1 VKNVSVIIPTFNYGR
16 YLRDAVDSVL
26 AQTRPA
32 LEILV
37 IDDGSSDDTADVAA
51 SYGDRIRFIRQQHA
65 GVCAAR
71 NNGIANA
78 RGEYVAFLDSDDV
91 WLPSK
96 IEQQLARFEA
106 DPKLGLVHCG
116 AERFDQTGTLAVN
129 LDGREGWIAP
139 QLLSLDA
146 EVIAAGSAIM
156 VPKRIAEEIGG
167 FDTGLAQAEDWDFA
181 YRIAVHHRVG
191 FVREV
196 LVRYRQ
202 HERGNHLNVP
212 RMELDMLTALRKA
225 FASAD
230 PEVQSMRRFTYGRVH
245 RILAGCYFQ
254 ERAPK
259 LFFRHMLKSLRYD
272 PRNVG
277 YFAAYPLR
285 AALRA
290 VGVTSRKTT

>member
-1 VKNVSVIIPTFNYGR
+1 MKTVSVIIPTFNYGR
-16 YLRDAVDSVL
+16 FLRAAIDSAL
-26 AQTRPA
+26 AQTHAP

-37 IDDGSSDDTADVAA
+37 VDDGSTDETADVAA
-51 SYGDRIRFIRQQHA
+51 SYGERVRFIRQQHA

-91 WLPSK
+91 WLPEK
-96 IEQQLARFEA
+96 LAKQLARFEA
-106 DPKLGLVHCG
+106 DPELGLVHCG
-116 AERFDQTGTLAVN
+116 AERFDESGTLVVN
-129 LDGREGWIAP
+129 LDGLEGWIAP
-139 QLLSLDA
+139 QLLRLDS
-146 EVIAAGSAIM
+146 EVIAAGSAIL
-156 VPKRIAEEIGG
+156 VPRRIADEIGG

-181 YRIAVHHRVG
+181 YRVAVRYRVG

-202 HERGNHLNVP
+202 HGGGHHLNVP
-212 RMELDMLTALRKA
+212 RMEHDMMTALGKA
-225 FASAD
+225 FASSD
-230 PEVQSMRRFTYGRVH
+230 PAVQSLRRSTYGRVH

-290 VGVTSRKTT
+290 LR